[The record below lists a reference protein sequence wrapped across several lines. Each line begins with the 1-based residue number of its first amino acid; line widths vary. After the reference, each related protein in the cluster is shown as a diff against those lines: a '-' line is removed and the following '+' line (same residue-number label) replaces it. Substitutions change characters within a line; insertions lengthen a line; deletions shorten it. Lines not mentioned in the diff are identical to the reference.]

1 MQSERKT
8 QILDTA
14 EQLFAERGYHA
25 TSMRDLAR
33 AVELQ
38 GGSLYSHISG
48 KEELLWRI
56 LERAA
61 DEFNAAITP
70 IIASDNAP
78 IEKLRAAIHAHVHV
92 VANNLDA
99 ATVYFHEW
107 KFLGEPQRTTFL
119 HRRDHYE
126 QVLRTLVADA
136 ITTND
141 FRDVDPKWATLLIL
155 SAANWLYHWYNPDGP
170 LSPDD
175 IADRFIEMIF
185 QGLLPLNASLIEQ
198 DLIAQAAM

>member
-1 MQSERKT
+1 MQSERKA

-61 DEFNAAITP
+61 DDFNAAITP
-70 IIASDNAP
+70 IVASDSAP
-78 IEKLRAAIHAHVHV
+78 IEKLRAAIHAHVRV

-107 KFLGEPQRTTFL
+107 KFLGDPQRSVFL
-119 HRRDHYE
+119 QRRNHYE
-126 QVLRTLVADA
+126 QTLRALVAEA
-136 ITTND
+136 VAAGN
-141 FRDVDPKWATLLIL
+141 FREVEPKWATLLIL
-155 SAANWLYHWYNPDGP
+155 SAANWLYQWYDPDGP
-170 LSPDD
+170 LSPDE
-175 IADRFIEMIF
+175 IADNFIEMIF

-198 DLIAQAAM
+198 SLIAQAAM